1 VNSVYRFVVRAAVLL
16 LSTLVP
22 HVAFAQTAA
31 AGPSASPV
39 VFRPGTAAAPYD
51 SATAVA
57 DFDADGAPDVAIADR
72 TSRSGSHY
80 DIEVRLSEGSI
91 QTVSFASTRGALHIT
106 ALDVDNDHDAD
117 LVFTPVLSREVVSI
131 WINDGAG
138 HFNAGD
144 RASFASLADGLAAVL
159 SLSGFGDH
167 LIPVVPGRRIY
178 AFGLTASSHTAY
190 LSEEIMS
197 VRLPSVPVAAVAFPP
212 GISPRAPP
220 LSRS

>member
-1 VNSVYRFVVRAAVLL
+1 MNSVYRFVVRVAVLL

-31 AGPSASPV
+31 ANPSASPV
-39 VFRPGTAAAPYD
+39 MFRPGTAAAPYD

-72 TSRSGSHY
+72 TSRSGTHY
-80 DIEVRLSEGSI
+80 DIEVRLSEGST

-117 LVFTPVLSREVVSI
+117 LVITPVLSREVVSI

-138 HFNAGD
+138 HFIAGD
-144 RASFASLADGLAAVL
+144 RASFASVAGLGAVP

-178 AFGLTASSHTAY
+178 AFGLTASAHTAY